1 MLYREVASHRISRR
15 CLLGAAGTAGL
26 TLLSAAAR
34 AEETV
39 DLGVPGGP
47 STRPITTA
55 FPQKGPMILQRTS
68 SPWLENS
75 IQCF

>member
-1 MLYREVASHRISRR
+1 MPNREAECHGISRR
-15 CLLGAAGTAGL
+15 GLLGAAGMVGL
-26 TLLSAAAR
+26 AALSATAA

-55 FPQKGPMILQRTS
+55 FPKKDQ
-68 SPWLENS
+68 
-75 IQCF
+75 